1 MEKPA
6 LSMEWWGVVWEEGSG
21 SAEAQAPAN
30 PSAHLIRVG
39 SALTYHFLLFGSQNE
54 LLTSDLAFSISNSRK
69 QVTYSWQSIIL
80 IDFSFHTSFTMF
92 CVRFGLLLFCFP
104 QIKNVSSTTLSH
116 PRSDNL
122 VEDFGVLQRSSV
134 LPSAFSLCFIYF
146 HYPLFYSLSFIHF
159 YLFTTC
165 PLVFNSNLTLILAFL
180 LSFIYLAVYII

>member
-92 CVRFGLLLFCFP
+92 CVRFGLLLFCSPPNQKCFQHHIVTP
-104 QIKNVSSTTLSH
+104 KKWQLSWRFWSVSEQLCASLS
-116 PRSDNL
+116 L
-122 VEDFGVLQRSSV
+122 
-134 LPSAFSLCFIYF
+134 LPLLYIF
-146 HYPLFYSLSFIHF
+146 SLSFILFIKF
-159 YLFTTC
+159 YIF
-165 PLVFNSNLTLILAFL
+165 
-180 LSFIYLAVYII
+180 LSFHYLPFGF